1 MQQFKNV
8 ISDLQADTIK
18 VLQRLSKL
26 SMNTTNSEK
35 EISKGVEEFMCEI
48 ENLCVKSRNI
58 LSPYEYKQP
67 IGSSLGT
74 VNVPLD
80 IAGDI
85 DITRDGWVKITLNTL
100 LPNCRQRISKYIG
113 DTIGR
118 LTENFPGELP
128 YFETAFMAIVEYCNN
143 KKHIAL
149 DNDNKG
155 WKMIPNALKG
165 SVIEDDNQFILSI
178 GLFTKESDD
187 LKCEVYIM
195 PPEEGGIF
203 MDLLTNDML

>member
-1 MQQFKNV
+1 MHQFKNI
-8 ISDLQADTIK
+8 ISGLQSDTIK

-35 EISKGVEEFMCEI
+35 EISKGVEDYMCEL
-48 ENLCVKSRNI
+48 ENLCVKSRNV
-58 LSPYEYKQP
+58 LSSYEYKQS

-74 VNVPLD
+74 VNTPLD
-80 IAGDI
+80 IAGEI
-85 DITRDGWVKITLNTL
+85 DITRDGWVKITLNAL

-118 LTENFPGELP
+118 LIETFPGELP
-128 YFETAFMAIVEYCNN
+128 YFESAFMAIVEYCNN
-143 KKHIAL
+143 KNHIAL

-165 SVIEDDNQFILSI
+165 SIIEDDNQFILSI

-195 PPEEGGIF
+195 PPEEGSIF
-203 MDLLTNDML
+203 MELLAGDML

>member
-1 MQQFKNV
+1 MQQFKNI
-8 ISDLQADTIK
+8 ISGLQTDTIK
-18 VLQRLSKL
+18 ILQRLSRL
-26 SMNTTNSEK
+26 SMNTSNSEK
-35 EISKGVEEFMCEI
+35 EISKGVEDLMCEL
-48 ENLCVKSRNI
+48 ENLCVKARNI

-74 VNVPLD
+74 VNIPLD

-118 LTENFPGELP
+118 LVENFPGELP

-143 KKHIAL
+143 KNHIAL

-165 SVIEDDNQFILSI
+165 SIIEDDNQFILSV

-195 PPEEGGIF
+195 PQDEGNIF
-203 MDLLTNDML
+203 MELLASDML